1 MSTVLLILLIL
12 ACPLMMLFMMRG
24 GHGHGGHAHG
34 GHAHG
39 DHGQTAGANGR
50 SDGEHE
56 HGNCEHC
63 GHDDESLD
71 DLKRHRDELD
81 ERIAAHEHEERAGV
95 GA

>member
-1 MSTVLLILLIL
+1 MSTVLLFLLIL
-12 ACPLMMLFMMRG
+12 ACPLMMIFMMRG
-24 GHGHGGHAHG
+24 HRGHGHGGDAHG
-34 GHAHG
+34 GHG
-39 DHGQTAGANGR
+39 ETAGVNGC
-50 SDGEHE
+50 SDGERE
-56 HGNCEHC
+56 HGHCEHC